1 MDGSL
6 ELPESAMMPN
16 FDPSSDVPANGQV
29 HDPLALPENGA
40 TEAPVADADELE
52 LLRSENARLRAR
64 VAELD
69 QLLAIAAQQA
79 EEQLNQR
86 QGDYEALLEEKSEV
100 IRALHQKIT
109 DARENVTLSGRP
121 LNAPAPQEDA
131 ADVVD
136 IKRELEEQRRQMV
149 EDEEAMMSQL
159 RQMEMALARD
169 RAELARQRAELQRL
183 HDELK
188 HEMDSAA
195 RDGGLRERLSG
206 LRRRPASIAPPPC
219 PSVSQ
224 GTPPPTLPK
233 AAAAPPANRDAA
245 KQGSGIFRR
254 LFGSGE

>member
-1 MDGSL
+1 M
-6 ELPESAMMPN
+6 AK
-16 FDPSSDVPANGQV
+16 FDPSKNAPSNGLV
-29 HDPLALPENGA
+29 DEALALPNDGVG
-40 TEAPVADADELE
+40 EAPVADTEELE
-52 LLRSENARLRAR
+52 LLRSENAALRAR
-64 VAELD
+64 VGELD
-69 QLLAIAAQQA
+69 QLLASVAQEA
-79 EEQLNQR
+79 EERLTQR
-86 QGDYEALLEEKSEV
+86 QGDYETLLEEKSEV
-100 IRALHQKIT
+100 IRLLHQKIT
-109 DARENVTLSGRP
+109 DVRENVSLSGRP
-121 LNAPAPQEDA
+121 VSAGVPQKDA
-131 ADVVD
+131 AEVVD

-188 HEMDSAA
+188 HEVDSAA

-206 LRRRPASIAPPPC
+206 LQRRPAAATAAPR

-224 GTPPPTLPK
+224 GTPPPPTLAK
-233 AAAAPPANRDAA
+233 ATPPPPANGKGS

>member
-6 ELPESAMMPN
+6 EHPESEKMAKV
-16 FDPSSDVPANGQV
+16 DPLTNAPSNGHVQE
-29 HDPLALPENGA
+29 PLALPDNGVS
-40 TEAPVADADELE
+40 EAPVTDTEELE
-52 LLRSENARLRAR
+52 LLRSENADLRTR

-69 QLLAIAAQQA
+69 QLLATAAQEA
-79 EEQLNQR
+79 EERLNQR

-109 DARENVTLSGRP
+109 DVRENVSLSGRP
-121 LNAPAPQEDA
+121 LSATAKQPDA
-131 ADVVD
+131 AEVVD

-169 RAELARQRAELQRL
+169 RAELARQRSELQRL

-188 HEMDSAA
+188 HEMEAAA

-206 LRRRPASIAPPPC
+206 LQRRNAAVTPAPRSSI
-219 PSVSQ
+219 SQ
-224 GTPPPTLPK
+224 GTPPPATLPK
-233 AAAAPPANRDAA
+233 AAPPPPENANGA
-245 KQGSGIFRR
+245 KSSGIFRR
-254 LFGSGE
+254 LFGKGQ